1 MAETMPTHP
10 TGADV
15 GAPGRQPARLR
26 LSSRERNGLTWLQ
39 DWSRKE
45 LTHLKRR
52 RKYRSHEQV
61 FEPDEA
67 EILRALVDLEKAASR
82 LLATGTTGTSKKR
95 PAGYA

>member
-1 MAETMPTHP
+1 MTIP
-10 TGADV
+10 
-15 GAPGRQPARLR
+15 RLR
-26 LSSRERNGLTWLQ
+26 LSGRERRGLERLQ
-39 DWSRKE
+39 LWSRQA
-45 LTHLKRR
+45 LTRLKRR
-52 RKYRSHEQV
+52 RKYLPHQQV

>member
-1 MAETMPTHP
+1 MRTAQTETGVPVSH
-10 TGADV
+10 
-15 GAPGRQPARLR
+15 LH
-26 LSSRERNGLTWLQ
+26 LSSGERRGLERLQ
-39 DWSRKE
+39 LWSRQA
-45 LTHLKRR
+45 LTRLKVR
-52 RKYRSHEQV
+52 RKYRPHEQV